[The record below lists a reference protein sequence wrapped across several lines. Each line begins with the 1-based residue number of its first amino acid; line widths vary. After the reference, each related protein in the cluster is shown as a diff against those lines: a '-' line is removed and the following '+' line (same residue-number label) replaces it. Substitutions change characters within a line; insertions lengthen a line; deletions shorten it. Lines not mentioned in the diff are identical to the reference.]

1 MVGVLITLLLI
12 TSSAKYKNIQSI
24 NLASGTINYKPYDFK
39 IISMYKNDGSGDVE
53 INKMPSTGYIINE
66 SKSYCTLNG
75 TNKDTSA
82 VLKTIDNHHVIENL
96 SKNEKCYLYFDRG
109 VNTSIGNIK
118 HRGEK
123 ITFTGIATSSD
134 TGIYSAPDDYGTSY
148 YFRGLEGSLNNWVNF
163 AGFYW
168 RILRINGNDTI
179 RMIYQGVA
187 NGNPSSAN
195 KTGTTTQIGVTTY
208 AYNGTENDNTYI
220 GYMNNGSSTTS
231 YSGAHQNITNS
242 NAKATIDAWYKINI
256 VDKGYGKYVDIN
268 TGFCNDRELSSGTFG
283 YTGAGYGTQ
292 QTAYTSAGRLYNG
305 SSGWKTTQTPTLQC
319 TNKNRDLFTV
329 SNSDVGNKKL
339 VYPVGMITSDEVVFA
354 GALVVQIGNII
365 IYILNNIIGQCHLIV
380 FMELVLACYM

>member
-148 YFRGLEGSLNNWVNF
+148 YFRGVEGNLNNWVRF
-163 AGFYW
+163 GGFYW
-168 RILRINGNDTI
+168 RIIRINGNGTV
-179 RMIYQGVA
+179 RMIYSGVA
-187 NGNPSSAN
+187 NGNPSSTN
-195 KTGTTTQIGVTTY
+195 KTGTTTQI
-208 AYNGTENDNTYI
+208 NGTNYVYNQTSNDNTYI
-220 GYMNNGSSTTS
+220 GYMKSQNN
-231 YSGAHQNITNS
+231 SGNS
-242 NAKATIDAWYKINI
+242 ESVK
-256 VDKGYGKYVDIN
+256 
-268 TGFCNDRELSSGTFG
+268 
-283 YTGAGYGTQ
+283 
-292 QTAYTSAGRLYNG
+292 
-305 SSGWKTTQTPTLQC
+305 
-319 TNKNRDLFTV
+319 
-329 SNSDVGNKKL
+329 
-339 VYPVGMITSDEVVFA
+339 
-354 GALVVQIGNII
+354 
-365 IYILNNIIGQCHLIV
+365 
-380 FMELVLACYM
+380 

>member
-1 MVGVLITLLLI
+1 MDLV
-12 TSSAKYKNIQSI
+12 N
-24 NLASGTINYKPYDFK
+24 GTINYKPYDFK
-39 IISMYKNDGSGDVE
+39 VMAMYKNDGSGDIE
-53 INKMPSTGYIINE
+53 INEMPSSDYSINE
-66 SKSYCTLNG
+66 SKSYCYTTDSNNHDSNPKLYTLSSG
-75 TNKDTSA
+75 E
-82 VLKTIDNHHVIENL
+82 HVIANL
-96 SKNEKCYLYFDRG
+96 DKNDKCYLYFDKKVDLIADSKAKSKG
-109 VNTSIGNIK
+109 DMTS
-118 HRGEK
+118 
-123 ITFTGIATSSD
+123 FTKVANAVD
-134 TGIYSAPDDYGTSY
+134 TGIYSASDDYGTSY